1 MTEHR
6 DEIGSQDDAPVK
18 LDRSDLVGPDAP
30 KLITAAAVG
39 AAVGAAVTH
48 VLQSMQFMQEARS
61 GDEAPIRVKGGSI
74 TFEALSKTAKWEQI
88 GTNRDHWVLTEGERG
103 RDEYL
108 VVLVIKDSSGNLESH
123 TLCGKNKI
131 LLHYGENAVVE
142 LKSNSSTGKRKTH
155 LKSTH
160 GANSDTSVP
169 PVLTYLQS
177 IRRIVVG
184 SSSFDLLSGSTL
196 ESMLLLD
203 C

>member
-1 MTEHR
+1 MADFD
-6 DEIGSQDDAPVK
+6 DEVESEDAPVK
-18 LDRSDLVGPDAP
+18 LDRPAIIGPDAP
-30 KLITAAAVG
+30 KLITAAAIG
-39 AAVGAAVTH
+39 AAVGAAVSHFLEGRLDFRT
-48 VLQSMQFMQEARS
+48 S

-74 TFEALSKTAKWEQI
+74 IFEALSKTAKWEQI

-108 VVLVIKDSSGNLESH
+108 VALVIKDSSGNLESH
-123 TLCGKNKI
+123 TLCGKTKI
-131 LLHYGENAVVE
+131 QLHYGENAVVE

-160 GANSDTSVP
+160 GADSDTSVP
-169 PVLTYLQS
+169 PVLTYLRN

-184 SSSFDLLSGSTL
+184 SKSFDLPTGSTL